1 MCMLTGAR
9 VGEVRTARFEQLNL
23 DYVIWSKPA
32 ATTKQ
37 RKIHRVPISQEVVT
51 IVRQRQM
58 IVPNGNP
65 WLFPGEAV
73 GQPVREIRRF
83 WAKVQKE
90 ADLPDVR
97 IHDLRHTFASLLVS
111 GGASL
116 EMIGRLLGHSQM
128 QTTQRYAHLMDS
140 PLRAGVGTVA
150 SILRPRPRLVHDAA
164 QDEVGHPLPRTPIM
178 SNPKTNSEDYLRMY
192 RQMVRIRT
200 FEDNANQLY
209 LSAKMPG
216 LTHMYSGEEAVAVGI
231 CEALKITDKITSTH
245 RGHGHCVA
253 KGANLKEM
261 FCELLGKE
269 EGYCRGKGGSMHIA
283 DQSNGN
289 LGANAI
295 VGGSM
300 GIATGAA
307 FSAKLLGKDDVTVC
321 FFGDGATAQGLMYE
335 VMNMAALWHLPVI
348 YACENNG
355 YSEYTKTEEIAA
367 GSITARAEAFGIE
380 AHQVDGQDVLAVNAL
395 TTDLVARAR
404 KGEGPFFIELMT
416 YRYHGHHVGDINR
429 EYYRTKAEEKDWKEN
444 RDPIIRF
451 RAHLIT
457 EGLATEAEIEAM
469 NAEITADAEAAVA
482 YALNAKY
489 PDVSEVDMHVFT
501 DVKHALA

>member
-1 MCMLTGAR
+1 M
-9 VGEVRTARFEQLNL
+9 
-23 DYVIWSKPA
+23 
-32 ATTKQ
+32 
-37 RKIHRVPISQEVVT
+37 
-51 IVRQRQM
+51 
-58 IVPNGNP
+58 
-65 WLFPGEAV
+65 
-73 GQPVREIRRF
+73 
-83 WAKVQKE
+83 AK
-90 ADLPDVR
+90 A
-97 IHDLRHTFASLLVS
+97 
-111 GGASL
+111 
-116 EMIGRLLGHSQM
+116 
-128 QTTQRYAHLMDS
+128 
-140 PLRAGVGTVA
+140 
-150 SILRPRPRLVHDAA
+150 
-164 QDEVGHPLPRTPIM
+164 
-178 SNPKTNSEDYLRMY
+178 KTNTEDYLQMY

-200 FEDNANQLY
+200 FEDTANQLY

-231 CEALKITDKITSTH
+231 CEALRDSDHITSTH

-253 KGANLKEM
+253 KGAEFKQM
-261 FCELLGKE
+261 FCELLGKA

-283 DQSNGN
+283 DQSHGN

-300 GIATGAA
+300 GIATGSALR
-307 FSAKLLGKDDVTVC
+307 AKLQGRDDVTVC

-335 VMNMAALWHLPVI
+335 VMNMAALWKLPVI

-395 TTDLVARAR
+395 AAKLVARAR

-429 EYYRTKAEEKDWKEN
+429 EYYRSKAEEKDWREN

-451 RAHLIT
+451 RAHLVA
-457 EGLATEAEIEAM
+457 EGIASEEDLDAL
-469 NAEITADAEAAVA
+469 NAQIAADAAEAVA
-482 YALNAKY
+482 YAEAAAY
-489 PDVSEVDMHVFT
+489 PPAEEVDMHVF
-501 DVKHALA
+501 AA

>member
-1 MCMLTGAR
+1 
-9 VGEVRTARFEQLNL
+9 
-23 DYVIWSKPA
+23 
-32 ATTKQ
+32 
-37 RKIHRVPISQEVVT
+37 
-51 IVRQRQM
+51 
-58 IVPNGNP
+58 
-65 WLFPGEAV
+65 
-73 GQPVREIRRF
+73 
-83 WAKVQKE
+83 
-90 ADLPDVR
+90 
-97 IHDLRHTFASLLVS
+97 
-111 GGASL
+111 
-116 EMIGRLLGHSQM
+116 
-128 QTTQRYAHLMDS
+128 
-140 PLRAGVGTVA
+140 
-150 SILRPRPRLVHDAA
+150 
-164 QDEVGHPLPRTPIM
+164 M

-489 PDVSEVDMHVFT
+489 PDASEVDMHVFT